1 MQPSKVEGIFVQFQV
16 EQERE
21 KREKAEGE
29 SGE

>member
-16 EQERE
+16 ERERE
-21 KREKAEGE
+21 QREEAQRE